1 MSVTP
6 IDPKGKR
13 ILLVNDDGINA
24 LGLRVLERIA
34 REFTSDIW
42 IFAPETEKSGSSHS
56 LTLNATVRI
65 ERISKKKYSVVGTPT
80 DCVLM
85 AINTIMKDT
94 PPDLVLAGIN
104 QGLNIADDIS
114 YSGTVAAAME
124 GALLGFPSISLSQQ
138 SNYARRTNWSV
149 AKRFAPEIISRLLSV
164 KWRRDVFMN
173 INFPDHPEENVS
185 EIIAVRQGRRSKS
198 YQIVEVADPR
208 KNNLY
213 MIGNPHPGQ
222 SLGHGDA
229 DNKAVERGAISIT
242 PLHVNQTHAGALSEL
257 KTLFN
262 ED

>member
-6 IDPKGKR
+6 IDPIGKR
-13 ILLVNDDGINA
+13 LLLVNDDGINA
-24 LGLRVLERIA
+24 PGLRVLEEIA
-34 REFTSDIW
+34 RELTNDIW

-65 ERISKKKYSVVGTPT
+65 ERVSKKKYSVVGTPT

-85 AINTIMKDT
+85 AVNTIMKDM
-94 PPDLVLAGIN
+94 PPDLVLSGIN

-124 GALLGFPSISLSQQ
+124 GALLGLPSISLSQQ
-138 SNYARRTNWSV
+138 SEYGRRANWSV
-149 AKRFAPEIISRLLSV
+149 AKRFAPDIIIRLLSL

-173 INFPDHPEENVS
+173 INFPDQHKENVT
-185 EIIAVRQGRRSKS
+185 EIVAVRQGQRSKS
-198 YQIVEVADPR
+198 YQIIEVPDPR

-222 SLGHGDA
+222 SLGYGDT

-242 PLHVNQTHAGALSEL
+242 PLQVNQTHAGTLREL
-257 KTLFN
+257 KILFS
-262 ED
+262 EG